1 METIAIP
8 QHRQFPWRGIV
19 TRASRNR
26 NRNQHLRVPHRLH
39 AKQERLIPVDL
50 TFKIED
56 ISACE
61 KQLEVEIAAEE
72 VRREFDEFYR
82 NLKPKASIRGFRKG
96 RIPRSYLEKFF
107 RNEA

>member
-1 METIAIP
+1 M
-8 QHRQFPWRGIV
+8 
-19 TRASRNR
+19 
-26 NRNQHLRVPHRLH
+26 H
-39 AKQERLIPVDL
+39 AEQERQISVDL

-56 ISACE
+56 ISPCE
-61 KQLEVEIAAEE
+61 KQLEVEIAPEE
-72 VRREFDEFYR
+72 IRREFDEFYR